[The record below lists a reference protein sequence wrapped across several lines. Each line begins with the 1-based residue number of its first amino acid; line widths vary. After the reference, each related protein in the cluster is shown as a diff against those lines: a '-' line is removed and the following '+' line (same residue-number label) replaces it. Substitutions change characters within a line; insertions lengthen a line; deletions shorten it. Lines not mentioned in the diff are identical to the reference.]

1 MDGPSI
7 AADAQP
13 SILLGRYQLLER
25 IGEGGMGVVWRC
37 FDLDLEEPVAIK
49 FLREEFSRDEALRA
63 SFRREVKLARRV
75 THPNVTR
82 MYELGRDGE
91 VYFLTMEYVAGESLQ
106 ARLAREGRLP
116 VELVAALGL
125 GLSRGL
131 AAAHAAGVVHGDIK
145 PGNVLIS
152 PGRGAVLTDFGVAR
166 VLSEAHLVGAE
177 DWGGTPLYMA
187 PEQFLSS
194 ALSMPCDVHAFGVL
208 LFEALTGEAPWPNHD
223 MGALIAAKY
232 SDEPDLGA
240 LAHGFHPAWRAL
252 IADCLHR
259 DPERRPPDGRALLAR
274 LAALRGAASPG
285 PTSPVPTTG

>member
-7 AADAQP
+7 GADGQP

-49 FLREEFSRDEALRA
+49 FLRDEFAKDEGLRA

-82 MYELGRDGE
+82 MYELGRDGDL
-91 VYFLTMEYVAGESLQ
+91 YFLTMEYVAGESLY
-106 ARLAREGRLP
+106 AKLAREGRLAS
-116 VELVAALGL
+116 ERVATLGL
-125 GLSRGL
+125 GLCRGL

-152 PGRGAVLTDFGVAR
+152 PKRGAVLTDFGIAR
-166 VLSEAHLVGAE
+166 VLSEAHLGAAE

-187 PEQFLSS
+187 PEQFLSA
-194 ALSMPCDVHAFGVL
+194 ALSMPCDIHAFGVV
-208 LFEALTGEAPWPNHD
+208 LFEALTGHTPWPAHD
-223 MGALIAAKY
+223 MSALIAAKY
-232 SDEPDLGA
+232 SDEPDLGP
-240 LAHGFHPAWRAL
+240 LDRGFHPAWHEL
-252 IADCLHR
+252 IAACLHR
-259 DPERRPPDGRALLAR
+259 DPGRRPPDARSLLAR
-274 LAALRGAASPG
+274 IAALRGLAAAG
-285 PTSPVPTTG
+285 PPAP

>member
-1 MDGPSI
+1 
-7 AADAQP
+7 
-13 SILLGRYQLLER
+13 
-25 IGEGGMGVVWRC
+25 MGVVWRC
-37 FDLDLEEPVAIK
+37 FDLDLEEPVALK
-49 FLREEFSRDEALRA
+49 FLREEFASDDHLRA

-75 THPNVTR
+75 THPNVAR

-91 VYFLTMEYVAGESLQ
+91 LYFLTMEYVAGESLQ
-106 ARLAREGRLP
+106 TKLAREGRLAAS
-116 VELVAALGL
+116 LVATLGL

-208 LFEALTGEAPWPNHD
+208 LFEALTDAAPWAAHD
-223 MGALIAAKY
+223 MGALISAKY
-232 SDEPDLGA
+232 TDEPDLSA

-259 DPERRPPDGRALLAR
+259 DPAQRPPDGRALLGRLVALQAEVSSGP
-274 LAALRGAASPG
+274 LAA
-285 PTSPVPTTG
+285 